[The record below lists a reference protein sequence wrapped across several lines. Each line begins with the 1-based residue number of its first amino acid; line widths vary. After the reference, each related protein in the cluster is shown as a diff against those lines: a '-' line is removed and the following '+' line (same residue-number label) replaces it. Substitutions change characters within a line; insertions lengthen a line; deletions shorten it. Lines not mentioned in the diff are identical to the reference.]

1 MCYGPTVRP
10 GATPDH
16 SMITAPVVPVVPDGY
31 VAWSG
36 QSALKSPF
44 GLSQL
49 MIALLWVTTAAT
61 ALLSGAYYSRVRTWQ
76 DLYVI
81 PGMDRLNLADTLVQ
95 AAAFLQITTLL
106 AAMIVSGLWS
116 KRIATNAAALG
127 HPGVNPAWV
136 AIGWFVPLA
145 GLWLGFRTLRI
156 TAKRVG
162 LGTKA
167 LWWWNALLV
176 AFVVAVCYLLRD
188 LGDATVDLHS
198 TMEDLAILS
207 MFRIQVIICLVA
219 TGLCLAATLVASKA
233 ARRLNDLLSCEG
245 LK

>member
-1 MCYGPTVRP
+1 
-10 GATPDH
+10 
-16 SMITAPVVPVVPDGY
+16 MITAPVVPVVPDGY

-106 AAMIVSGLWS
+106 AAMIVTGLWS

-127 HPGVNPAWV
+127 HAGANPAWV
-136 AIGWFVPLA
+136 AVGWFIPLA
-145 GLWLGFRTLRI
+145 GLWLGFRSLRI

-162 LGTKA
+162 SGTRA
-167 LWWWNALLV
+167 LWWWNALLI
-176 AFVVAVCYLLRD
+176 ALVVAVWFLFQD
-188 LGDATVDLHS
+188 LSDATLDLSS
-198 TMEDLAILS
+198 TMQDLAMLS
-207 MFRIQVIICLVA
+207 LFRTQLIVCLVA
-219 TGLCLAATLVASKA
+219 TGLSLAATLAASKA